1 LCFCYQKSPKG
12 NELFLLRGRGRLGSS
27 TQSLALLSSS
37 WRCLLL
43 DGPTSKKGAYRADG
57 THVATYE
64 RSSTCIVDRKIKFI
78 PSFTDTSR
86 FILNSAYRFLDFLCT
101 DARATH
107 KDD

>member
-1 LCFCYQKSPKG
+1 MNFYSEGP
-12 NELFLLRGRGRLGSS
+12 GRLG
-27 TQSLALLSSS
+27 LLNPVTHTSSS

-43 DGPTSKKGAYRADG
+43 DGPTSKKGADRADG